1 MPVEGKKSC
10 CIVCIRRLAWHGMV
24 HIAIYLSMY
33 SNEVH
38 RAQCSRIHI
47 CVMYKE

>member
-24 HIAIYLSMY
+24 HIATYLSMY
-33 SNEVH
+33 SMQDTAAGK
-38 RAQCSRIHI
+38 RHI
-47 CVMYKE
+47 FA